1 MNFSHRVATSEKPV
15 IGAQTIL
22 SFLGQNKTILGLFF
36 DHFVRIFP
44 KASRKPLFTCG
55 LTEKTR
61 KSNGFDMPRRQLVNL
76 LISPSFSPR
85 LTNRQRPN
93 SSYAGKIKIVHRN
106 IPTSARHINFT
117 TEFIEKFP
125 FHLSLQ
131 AFQIFR
137 LCCSAKISLGLKYKL
152 MARGFFGLLNKKLT
166 SSFLVHAVRDLLWLE
181 LVFSELVMLEPLRRP
196 VWRRT
201 GIQ

>member
-1 MNFSHRVATSEKPV
+1 MSHRVVTSEKPV

-44 KASRKPLFTCG
+44 KVTQKSFFTCG
-55 LTEKTR
+55 LTEKAR
-61 KSNGFDMPRRQLVNL
+61 KSNGFDIPQRQLVNL
-76 LISPSFSPR
+76 LISPYFSPR
-85 LTNRQRPN
+85 LTNRQWPN
-93 SSYAGKIKIVHRN
+93 RFYARKFKIVHRN
-106 IPTSARHINFT
+106 KSTFSRHILFT
-117 TEFIEKFP
+117 AEFIEKFP

-181 LVFSELVMLEPLRRP
+181 LVFSELVMLEPLQRP